1 MDKSNYIVPEFG
13 PLRGLRVIGAGSLIA
28 MPFAATMMADFGA
41 EVIQIERPRIGDTYR
56 TFPPFKTTEQG
67 TAGSSWIQDARNR
80 LSMTLELDLSDSD
93 VKEIFY
99 KLIAQSDIFI
109 ENMVWLEKLG
119 IDDKE
124 LLKIN
129 PRLIIVHISGYGHKE
144 FGGKPE
150 ICDQASYD
158 MTGQAYSGYALFNG
172 YPEKDPLIVKPSLGD
187 YITALFALF
196 GMLAAYIDA
205 KNTGHGQVVDV
216 AQFESMAR
224 VMRDA
229 FTMSSLG
236 LAEVQRCGT
245 NAGQVT
251 AMLLS
256 GVIMSPII
264 PSSTA
269 KTSMM
274 APFVNQVCEASGA
287 ERNSKQSLGLW
298 FANFMGTNQLGMA
311 FVSGSVYVA
320 LMLGFVGESVSW
332 GQWFVRAC
340 VWYVVCI
347 ILVYVFCLIFCKP
360 TETQKAANV
369 EFIKESYKA
378 LGKISTKEKQGIIIV
393 LAALVLWLTQSTHK
407 IDAGMI
413 AILADVAFI
422 ACGLITPP
430 EVGAKGMWT
439 ITIFVGGVLSV
450 AGLMASLGVSTWLA
464 GILGP
469 ILAPIMS
476 SPWIFIPALCII
488 TYLLRF
494 VIVSQSCCMAV
505 MIAIFGSL
513 LEAHGINIFVLV
525 FTSWVSGTCWNVAY
539 QNPAS
544 AGLIKMC
551 DPSLDFA
558 TASKGSYAYCII
570 NLIAMTCSVPLWM
583 ALGLL

>member
-1 MDKSNYIVPEFG
+1 MDKTNYISPEFG
-13 PLRGLRVIGAGSLIA
+13 PLRGIRVIGAGSLIA

-80 LSMTLELDLSDSD
+80 LSMTLELDLSDPD

-99 KLIAQSDIFI
+99 KLIARSDIFI

-245 NAGQVT
+245 KAIGFQPYDLFKSSDGVHVSIGAVGKVVFERFMNAAGFDLEKYPYEKTSKNKEAVNSPEGRELGRLINEWCRSHTADEIEEAMRRGRVPCARVNDAQACMHNEHFLDRGDFVSFVDQTLGIDVT
-251 AMLLS
+251 AF
-256 GVIMSPII
+256 GIAPKMSRSPGMVWRGGPRLGQDTDEIL
-264 PSSTA
+264 
-269 KTSMM
+269 KT
-274 APFVNQVCEASGA
+274 V
-287 ERNSKQSLGLW
+287 LGYGDDDI
-298 FANFMGTNQLGMA
+298 AA
-311 FVSGSVYVA
+311 F
-320 LMLGFVGESVSW
+320 
-332 GQWFVRAC
+332 R
-340 VWYVVCI
+340 
-347 ILVYVFCLIFCKP
+347 K
-360 TETQKAANV
+360 K
-369 EFIKESYKA
+369 
-378 LGKISTKEKQGIIIV
+378 GII
-393 LAALVLWLTQSTHK
+393 
-407 IDAGMI
+407 
-413 AILADVAFI
+413 
-422 ACGLITPP
+422 
-430 EVGAKGMWT
+430 
-439 ITIFVGGVLSV
+439 
-450 AGLMASLGVSTWLA
+450 
-464 GILGP
+464 
-469 ILAPIMS
+469 
-476 SPWIFIPALCII
+476 
-488 TYLLRF
+488 
-494 VIVSQSCCMAV
+494 
-505 MIAIFGSL
+505 
-513 LEAHGINIFVLV
+513 
-525 FTSWVSGTCWNVAY
+525 
-539 QNPAS
+539 
-544 AGLIKMC
+544 
-551 DPSLDFA
+551 
-558 TASKGSYAYCII
+558 
-570 NLIAMTCSVPLWM
+570 
-583 ALGLL
+583 